1 MSQPITENFAVHLP
15 YKWKYTPPTPDS
27 VDVPATYHQNQVVST
42 FLAGT
47 RNWSKILLLTHLKR
61 LGMKAVEVYC
71 PNIFAGKC
79 NGPSYHEL
87 FPLVM
92 NKVMLSD
99 LDESSSEIPF
109 QLFDKVIEH
118 AENQGYPVVRKRTFI
133 FNISATSCVDDYQF
147 KLMDRLLKSQLK
159 LNWKQQQSD
168 VVVIVNRRPYPCHK
182 AILAARS
189 PVFLDKFKANP
200 NLKEVGIVADPLTS
214 DADVQQFLEFVYTG
228 QSIKP
233 LTSKQLSQLAKTFK
247 VKTLIEL
254 CDCAQRDVTMAHMMN
269 LAVQLEPYLADYDPT
284 VETR

>member
-118 AENQGYPVVRKRTFI
+118 AENQGYLRTKQ
-133 FNISATSCVDDYQF
+133 D
-147 KLMDRLLKSQLK
+147 LMGHLLGL
-159 LNWKQQQSD
+159 
-168 VVVIVNRRPYPCHK
+168 
-182 AILAARS
+182 
-189 PVFLDKFKANP
+189 
-200 NLKEVGIVADPLTS
+200 
-214 DADVQQFLEFVYTG
+214 
-228 QSIKP
+228 
-233 LTSKQLSQLAKTFK
+233 
-247 VKTLIEL
+247 
-254 CDCAQRDVTMAHMMN
+254 
-269 LAVQLEPYLADYDPT
+269 
-284 VETR
+284 